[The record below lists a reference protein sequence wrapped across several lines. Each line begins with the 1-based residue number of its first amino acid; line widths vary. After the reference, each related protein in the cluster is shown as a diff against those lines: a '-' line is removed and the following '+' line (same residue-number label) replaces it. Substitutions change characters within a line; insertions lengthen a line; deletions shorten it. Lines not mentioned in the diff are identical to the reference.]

1 MKRTYLT
8 MPYVESLS
16 TRITVVV
23 THNFPTDSTILP
35 HKKNCQTR
43 GKERARGIEEVVGFK
58 AKNKMIFFLTYVFPT
73 LVSKFL
79 FLRMG
84 DKTAREH
91 S

>member
-1 MKRTYLT
+1 
-8 MPYVESLS
+8 MPYVKSLS
-16 TRITVVV
+16 ARIAVIV
-23 THNFPTDSTILP
+23 THNFPQLTVPP

-43 GKERARGIEEVVGFK
+43 GKERARGTEEVVGFK
-58 AKNKMIFFLTYVFPT
+58 AKNKTIFFLTYVFPT

-84 DKTAREH
+84 DKAVREH